1 MSTMGGAAQ
10 ACCKF
15 HKTGHCKFGQNCRHF
30 HSFTVCSVANC
41 DKKCPNR
48 HPKPCHNHARFGRC
62 KFGSSCSYLH
72 CDSATANDALADD
85 VNDLKEALKQVMQ
98 ILKAK
103 EDQIQMLE
111 EKMLTVIANANIS
124 STSDASF
131 PSLEKMRSEVCED
144 SLQVSLLDVRRE
156 EPPPA
161 PSVSTSDRVF
171 NSPDQCQYW
180 LCDFTSPS
188 ESVMNRHIVD
198 AHTIDSNFTYPSS
211 NVKTICGYDIGP
223 QDQFPDC
230 DECDEEFSLD
240 HAFAMHL
247 FNSHKVGF
255 DCVHCHKYLPGG
267 DEMYSVHLQLCK
279 APCDGHPR
287 CPCKYP

>member
-1 MSTMGGAAQ
+1 
-10 ACCKF
+10 
-15 HKTGHCKFGQNCRHF
+15 
-30 HSFTVCSVANC
+30 
-41 DKKCPNR
+41 
-48 HPKPCHNHARFGRC
+48 
-62 KFGSSCSYLH
+62 
-72 CDSATANDALADD
+72 
-85 VNDLKEALKQVMQ
+85 
-98 ILKAK
+98 
-103 EDQIQMLE
+103 
-111 EKMLTVIANANIS
+111 
-124 STSDASF
+124 
-131 PSLEKMRSEVCED
+131 MRSKVCED
-144 SLQVSLLDVRRE
+144 SLQVSLLDEQRE

-171 NSPDQCQYW
+171 NSTDQCQYW

-188 ESVMNRHIVD
+188 ESAMNRHIVD

-211 NVKTICGYDIGP
+211 NEKTICGYDIGP
-223 QDQFPDC
+223 QDQYPDC

>member
-1 MSTMGGAAQ
+1 MSELNLKILDSDKMSTMGGAAQ
-10 ACCKF
+10 TCCKF

-30 HSFTVCSVANC
+30 HSFTICSVANC

-72 CDSATANDALADD
+72 CNSAPANDSLADD
-85 VNDLKEALKQVMQ
+85 VKELKEALKQVMQ

-161 PSVSTSDRVF
+161 SSVST
-171 NSPDQCQYW
+171 
-180 LCDFTSPS
+180 
-188 ESVMNRHIVD
+188 
-198 AHTIDSNFTYPSS
+198 
-211 NVKTICGYDIGP
+211 
-223 QDQFPDC
+223 
-230 DECDEEFSLD
+230 
-240 HAFAMHL
+240 
-247 FNSHKVGF
+247 
-255 DCVHCHKYLPGG
+255 
-267 DEMYSVHLQLCK
+267 
-279 APCDGHPR
+279 
-287 CPCKYP
+287 